1 MSILQKDGAQRPTS
15 FWRNGTQ
22 QILFWT
28 FLLFWLWAAIN
39 PYYRED
45 WVIENL
51 LVFATAIALV
61 ATYRWFQFSNF
72 SYLLLTIFLLLHTLG
87 AHYSYY
93 VPLPTW
99 LSELF
104 GFAGRWNFDR
114 IVHLSYG
121 LLLTYPIWEV
131 IRRVVRLDC
140 VWAYTFSVMVI
151 VATGAFY
158 ELLEMWVALIV
169 APEIED
175 AFVGTQG
182 DIWDAQ
188 KDMALAMYGALAV
201 VALTAMVRRLS
212 RQKQMDRAPLA

>member
-1 MSILQKDGAQRPTS
+1 MSSRHAESGQLPVS
-15 FWRNGTQ
+15 FWRNVPQ
-22 QILFWT
+22 QIMFWSYMVI
-28 FLLFWLWAAIN
+28 WVWSAID
-39 PYYRED
+39 PYHWFD

-61 ATYRWFQFSNF
+61 STYRRFQFSNF
-72 SYLLLTIFLLLHTLG
+72 AYLLLTLFLAMHSLG
-87 AHYSYY
+87 AHYAYH
-93 VPLPTW
+93 VPLPAW
-99 LSELF
+99 LAELF
-104 GFAGRWNFDR
+104 GAPGRWNYDR

-131 IRRVVRLDC
+131 LRRVVRLTGF
-140 VWAYTFSVMVI
+140 WAYSFAVMVI

-182 DIWDAQ
+182 DIWDPQ
-188 KDMALAMYGALAV
+188 KDIALAMYGALVV
-201 VALTAMVRRLS
+201 VAMTAAFRRFG
-212 RQKQMDRAPLA
+212 RRNRVPR